1 MTDDPAEPD
10 AKMACWD
17 IGHILWGVRK
27 ENCAWRCRDED
38 DNQMFFLNRKVRCKL
53 DDAAG
58 WKLELEANARH
69 LEIVMRHF
77 GFNQKI
83 KGADIPES

>member
-1 MTDDPAEPD
+1 
-10 AKMACWD
+10 
-17 IGHILWGVRK
+17 
-27 ENCAWRCRDED
+27 
-38 DNQMFFLNRKVRCKL
+38 MFFLNRKVRYKL

-58 WKLELEANARH
+58 WKLELEAHARH

-83 KGADIPES
+83 KGVDIPES